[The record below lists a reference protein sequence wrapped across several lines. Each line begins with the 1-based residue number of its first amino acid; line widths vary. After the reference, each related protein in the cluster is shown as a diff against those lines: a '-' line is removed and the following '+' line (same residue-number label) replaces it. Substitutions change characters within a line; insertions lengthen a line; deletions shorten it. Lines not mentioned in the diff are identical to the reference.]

1 MRKNCIKVLT
11 LSATLLVVGSTF
23 GLTSCTKEV
32 PVELPEPATSFTF
45 KDKESYSAEWK
56 IGEADRLLEF
66 DFGGKE
72 INTLNAYKEGKLKVF
87 SSNEEIVTCLGF
99 NARAISAGE
108 ATVFAV
114 YNNEVGDGKGK
125 LLMDS
130 FKVTVKE
137 SDKELAPTVAT
148 VAEFIAAENNTKVQY
163 LVTGTINRWQKDT
176 STNGGDYGNFY
187 LKSGDAEVL
196 IYGSTVTNTAF
207 AFVDGK
213 WTFKNPKTYLENAWS
228 SALKLGDEVTMLLT
242 RCDYQGTIE
251 GNGVFVAGPNK
262 LRVEATEDTL
272 DNIMDDTYFGKSS
285 WTRVYKT
292 KAVIKGFGSKKDS
305 LSTDVTAAGDY
316 GNMFVTTES
325 GEDVQVYGASASD
338 VIAYGETS
346 YGYSNV
352 KDFKT
357 NAITK
362 ALKVGDT
369 IEFECI
375 RADYGDIKE
384 ICIDRVKLAA

>member
-23 GLTSCTKEV
+23 GLTSCSKEV
-32 PVELPEPATSFTF
+32 PIELPEPATSFTF

-72 INTLNAYKEGKLKVF
+72 INTLSAYKEGKLKVF

-99 NARAISAGE
+99 NARAVSAGE

-114 YNNEVGDGKGK
+114 YNNEVGDGNGK

-137 SDKELAPTVAT
+137 SDKEMAPTPAT
-148 VAEFIAAENNTKVQY
+148 VAEFIAVENKTNVQY
-163 LVTGTINRWQKDT
+163 LVTGTIDRWNDKATD
-176 STNGGDYGNFY
+176 GGKYGNFY

-207 AFVDGK
+207 AFADGK
-213 WTFKNPKTYLENAWS
+213 WTFTNPKTYLDNAWS

-242 RCDYQGTIE
+242 RCDYGSKIE

-292 KAVIKGFGSKKDS
+292 KATILGFGSKKDS
-305 LSTDVTAAGDY
+305 LTDNVADAKEY
-316 GNMFVTTES
+316 GNMFVKTES
-325 GEDVQVYGASASD
+325 GEEVQVYGASASD
-338 VIAYGETS
+338 VITYGETS
-346 YGYSNV
+346 YGYSNK
-352 KDFKT
+352 KDFQT
-357 NAITK
+357 NEITS

-384 ICIDRVKLAA
+384 ISIDRVKLVA